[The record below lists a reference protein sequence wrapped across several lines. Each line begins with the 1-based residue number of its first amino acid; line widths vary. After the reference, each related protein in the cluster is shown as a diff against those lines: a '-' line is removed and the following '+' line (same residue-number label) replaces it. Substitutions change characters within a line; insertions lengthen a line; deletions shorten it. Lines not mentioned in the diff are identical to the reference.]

1 MSAKI
6 DRIIKIIVIVITII
20 TITSVLWLIL
30 FLISSGTMFK
40 SLRIQE
46 INVRKQ
52 IANEL
57 SYLENYK
64 PIFYYIEKFKQ
75 NNGCYPDKLPSHF
88 RNITTDKL
96 AGFDYRKLRC
106 DYYNF
111 RILPYQGPIEYYEPR
126 ILLNSH
132 KNDDGVEDG
141 LFENKYY
148 YMVNNEWQAVHF
160 EYVTRYSDNWNLID
174 MCLDDGGCW
183 DYTRHRCSMND
194 SGYCIKNVNECIEQN
209 GTWIDIQ
216 KYCELN

>member
-1 MSAKI
+1 MSIKI
-6 DRIIKIIVIVITII
+6 DKIAKYTVITII
-20 TITSVLWLIL
+20 TTVLMFFVWGVL
-30 FLISSGTMFK
+30 FLFSSGTMFK
-40 SLRIQE
+40 SLKIQE
-46 INVRKQ
+46 SDVRNQ
-52 IANEL
+52 IANEIQD
-57 SYLENYK
+57 LELYK
-64 PIFYYIEKFKQ
+64 PIWIYIEKFKQ
-75 NNGCYPDKLPSHF
+75 EEGCYPEKLPESF
-88 RNITTDKL
+88 KDIISEKL
-96 AGFDYRKLRC
+96 AGFVYRKLGC
-106 DYYNF
+106 SAYYF
-111 RILPYQGPIEYYEPR
+111 HILPKQGPIEYYEPR
-126 ILLNSH
+126 TILNLH

-148 YMVNNEWQAVHF
+148 YKVNNEWQAVHF